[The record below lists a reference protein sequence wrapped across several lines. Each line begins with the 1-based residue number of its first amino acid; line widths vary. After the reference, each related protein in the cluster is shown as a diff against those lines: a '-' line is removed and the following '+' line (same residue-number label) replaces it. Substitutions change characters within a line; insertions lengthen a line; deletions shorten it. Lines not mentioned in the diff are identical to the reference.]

1 LDKETRIRDFIVT
14 GLNWRGNPADL
25 TSDYPL
31 IERGVLDSL
40 GIFETISFLEES
52 FAIQIGDDDL
62 TPKNFAS
69 IGSISQLVERNS
81 A

>member
-1 LDKETRIRDFIVT
+1 MNKEDRIRDFIVT
-14 GLNWRGNPADL
+14 RLNWRGNPADL

-52 FAIQIGDDDL
+52 FAIQIDDDAL
-62 TPKNFAS
+62 IPDNFAS
-69 IGSISQLVERNS
+69 IGSIAQLVERNS